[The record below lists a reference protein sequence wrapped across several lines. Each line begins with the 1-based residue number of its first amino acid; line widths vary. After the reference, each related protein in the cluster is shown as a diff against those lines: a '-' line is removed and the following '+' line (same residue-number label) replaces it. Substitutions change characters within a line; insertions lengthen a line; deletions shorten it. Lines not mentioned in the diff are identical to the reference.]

1 MAVVRHS
8 IRRDTGNEG
17 APEPLRT
24 RRGNVRI
31 DLRRRRLGRGDEQG
45 AEMVELAIA
54 FTLLS
59 LLVFGIIE
67 FGLVF
72 YNHISLNQGVREAA
86 RQTAVGCYNPPASG
100 CSSASPTN
108 DIVAYTKD
116 RIGLKNGSTSVHVIF
131 PGSPNIGD
139 EFSVCAFYPRD
150 SITGL
155 MKSFIGGYSFSE
167 VTMRI
172 EQLPKSGPIPTTGGD
187 TDPTGNGWSKCS

>member
-1 MAVVRHS
+1 
-8 IRRDTGNEG
+8 
-17 APEPLRT
+17 
-24 RRGNVRI
+24 
-31 DLRRRRLGRGDEQG
+31 
-45 AEMVELAIA
+45 MVELAIA

-86 RQTAVGCYNPPASG
+86 RQTAVGCYNPPG
-100 CSSASPTN
+100 CTSASPTN
-108 DIVAYTKD
+108 DVVAYTKN
-116 RIGLKNGSTSVHVIF
+116 RIGLSNASTSVHVIF

-155 MKSFIGGYSFSE
+155 LSSFIGGYSFSE

-187 TDPTGNGWSKCS
+187 ADPTGNGWSKCS